1 MSLLTTLWFVAR
13 AFFHFLLL
21 SGPVITY
28 TNHMKYQYY
37 KLTYALPFL
46 AVIALFM
53 IFSLTDPI
61 SAGPAGMLLV
71 FFLVYV
77 LFASIFFIFL
87 HAGIRFI
94 SKILNRNKNINI
106 KEWQLGVRKSYYI
119 ASVLAFG
126 PVLLLAM
133 QSVGQLQLRDVILS
147 LVFLGTAIF
156 YVIKR
161 S

>member
-1 MSLLTTLWFVAR
+1 
-13 AFFHFLLL
+13 
-21 SGPVITY
+21 
-28 TNHMKYQYY
+28 MKYQYHR
-37 KLTYALPFL
+37 LTYALPFV
-46 AVIALFM
+46 AAIALFM
-53 IFSLTDPI
+53 IFSLTNPI

-87 HAGIRFI
+87 HAGIGFI
-94 SKILNRNKNINI
+94 AKILNRYRNVNIR
-106 KEWQLGVRKSYYI
+106 EWRIGVRKSYYI

-133 QSVGQLQLRDVILS
+133 QSVGQLQLRDVILTV
-147 LVFLGTAIF
+147 VFLGIAIF